1 MKKWI
6 IPIICLIPIVAYV
19 ALYAYIETPLYK
31 TSSFLVE
38 ASTRD
43 GGLQDG
49 YAYSAFRMP
58 NRTYI
63 HIPSATNSLY
73 RWFAIDWKYSIAAVP
88 GHPYSRLPGLLTVNK
103 GAGVG
108 IDLLFSGKLE
118 DYWTVHTNQNSIAF
132 SNAWLSVTVTK
143 K

>member
-6 IPIICLIPIVAYV
+6 IPIICLIPIGAYI

-31 TSSFLVE
+31 TSTVSIDAL
-38 ASTRD
+38 T
-43 GGLQDG
+43 QDG
-49 YAYSAFRMP
+49 ARLDGSAYAAFSMP

-63 HIPSATNSLY
+63 HIPGVTNSLY
-73 RWFAIDWKYSIAAVP
+73 QWFAIDWKYNIAAVP

-132 SNAWLSVTVTK
+132 SNAWLNVTVTK

>member
-6 IPIICLIPIVAYV
+6 IPIICLIPFVAYFV
-19 ALYAYIETPLYK
+19 LYAYIETPLYK
-31 TSSFLVE
+31 TSSVVIE

-43 GGLQDG
+43 GGRLDG
-49 YAYSAFRMP
+49 YAYTAFRMP

-63 HIPSATNSLY
+63 NIPCVTNSLY
-73 RWFAIDWKYSIAAVP
+73 RWFAIDWKYNIAAAP
-88 GHPYSRLPGLLTVNK
+88 SHPYSRFPGLLTVNK

-108 IDLLFSGKLE
+108 IDLLFSAKLE
-118 DYWTVHTNQNSIAF
+118 DYWIVHTNRNSIAF
-132 SNAWLSVTVTK
+132 SNAWLCVTATK